1 MSAMP
6 RASRPPPNR
15 TRLQKIL
22 AAAGVASRRRAEELL
37 REGRVAVNGVRARL
51 GDSADSQRDVV
62 TVDGVP
68 VQREALSYWIVHKPR
83 GVITTVSDPQG
94 RPTVVGLVSDPTPRL
109 FPVGRLDRDTEGLVL
124 LTNDGALAH
133 VLLHPSHESER
144 EYRVTVKGRVAPT
157 TLRRLARGVVL
168 DEGRTA
174 PARVGPGRF
183 DARAGTTRFALTL
196 IEGRKRQ
203 IRRSLR
209 ALGHPLVELLRVRMG
224 PLRLGRLAPGA
235 ARPLNARETRALLR
249 LRDAQQGRE
258 AAAQRAEGERSWTPA
273 KGSAR
278 DRGSSV
284 LRKSRGKSV

>member
-1 MSAMP
+1 MRAMP

-62 TVDGVP
+62 SVDGVP

-183 DARAGTTRFALTL
+183 DARSGTTRFALTL

-249 LRDAQQGRE
+249 LRDAQRP
-258 AAAQRAEGERSWTPA
+258 PA
-273 KGSAR
+273 G
-278 DRGSSV
+278 RGSSA